1 MQSVARDSW
10 ARLNPHGSGLSA
22 EPDGMRGFTG
32 VYPPK
37 RFWHC
42 TKQNESNGATAEEW
56 VLPIKRRWTNQRRKG
71 EVKDMAKK
79 LFVGGLSWDTTD
91 EGLRQAFAPHGEI
104 TEAKV
109 ITDRGTGRSR
119 GFGFVTFAQD
129 EDAKSAISKMDGT
142 SLDGKTIKVNEAQ
155 EKSPRSGGR
164 SGGGFGGG
172 RGGGRDRW

>member
-1 MQSVARDSW
+1 
-10 ARLNPHGSGLSA
+10 
-22 EPDGMRGFTG
+22 
-32 VYPPK
+32 
-37 RFWHC
+37 
-42 TKQNESNGATAEEW
+42 
-56 VLPIKRRWTNQRRKG
+56 
-71 EVKDMAKK
+71 MAKK

-91 EGLRQAFAPHGEI
+91 EGLLQAFAPCGEI

-119 GFGFVTFAQD
+119 GFGFVTFAQN

-172 RGGGRDRW
+172 RGGNRGGGRDRW

>member
-1 MQSVARDSW
+1 
-10 ARLNPHGSGLSA
+10 
-22 EPDGMRGFTG
+22 
-32 VYPPK
+32 
-37 RFWHC
+37 
-42 TKQNESNGATAEEW
+42 
-56 VLPIKRRWTNQRRKG
+56 
-71 EVKDMAKK
+71 MAKK

-91 EGLRQAFAPHGEI
+91 DGLRQAFASYGEI

-109 ITDRGTGRSR
+109 ITDRDTGRSR
-119 GFGFVTFAQD
+119 GFGFVTFAQN

-172 RGGGRDRW
+172 RGGGRGGGGRDRW